1 MPNSKTCPPA
11 LLLCGGIKDL
21 LKEFSGWRGKRIF
34 FLCRYDAMN
43 ARDARNAINP
53 MNAIDAR
60 NAIIAI
66 LQA

>member
-1 MPNSKTCPPA
+1 MPNSKTCPPD
-11 LLLCGGIKDL
+11 LLLCGGITDL
-21 LKEFSGWRGKRIF
+21 LKKLRGRRGKRIF

-43 ARDARNAINP
+43 ARDAIDP

>member
-1 MPNSKTCPPA
+1 VGQIPRPAPA
-11 LLLCGGIKDL
+11 LLLCGGIKDF

-43 ARDARNAINP
+43 ARNAINP

-60 NAIIAI
+60 KAIIAI